1 MAEEEG
7 PKGGALK
14 EKYAEISVAEFFSKN
29 KELAGFSNPTRALYQ
44 TVRELVENALDA
56 TDSHGILP
64 DIRIYIRE
72 VEPETEERPARYEV
86 TVEDNGIG
94 VPKTV
99 MPQAFGKVLF
109 SSKYVIRQTRGMYGL
124 GVKAVV
130 LYAQTTTGLPITVI
144 SSQEDSSFVYY
155 QKIKINI
162 KRNEPIIVEDGQL
175 DKRSSWHGT
184 MVTAYV
190 EGDWTR
196 AKPKILE
203 YIRRTAVI
211 APYAELWLVTPEGE
225 LYFFPRATKKMPEP
239 PREAKPH
246 PHGVDLEQVKAML
259 SVTQAET
266 LLEFLKSSF
275 QGIGDKTAQEFLN
288 HVGLSADLSPKAL
301 LRKDR
306 AADLEKFVTSLKS
319 YKGFKGPRSDY
330 LSPIGEELI
339 EIGLTR
345 MFKPE
350 WVKAVTRPARA
361 YEGHPFIVEVGIAYG
376 GGIQPQEEPILLR
389 FANKIPLLYE
399 EREDVSYKVLSSIDW
414 GRYGV
419 QEPYQMAVLV
429 HIASTK
435 VPYKGVGKESISE
448 IPELESEIRN
458 AIHEVARSLRIY
470 LSRKAREELAREKII
485 AIAKYIPEVAR
496 SLAILASPPEQQNRA
511 KELEPKIL
519 ELLINKVA
527 ESVEMPKIDGRQE
540 DPRKVVETVIK
551 GVSVEEVS

>member
-1 MAEEEG
+1 MAEEN
-7 PKGGALK
+7 AIDNAK
-14 EKYAEISVAEFFSKN
+14 EKFSEISVAEFFSKN

-64 DIRIYIRE
+64 EVKIYIKE
-72 VEPETEERPARYEV
+72 VEPENEERPARYEV
-86 TVEDNGIG
+86 SVEDNGIG

-99 MPQAFGKVLF
+99 MAQAFGKVLF

-130 LYAQTTTGLPITVI
+130 LYSQTTTGRPITVV
-144 SSQEDSSFVYY
+144 SSQEDSNFVYY
-155 QKIKINI
+155 QNIKIDI
-162 KRNEPIIVEDGQL
+162 KKNEPMVVEDGQL

-184 MVTAYV
+184 IASAIV

-196 AKPKILE
+196 AKPKIIE
-203 YIRRTAVI
+203 YVRRTAII

-225 LYFFPRATKKMPEP
+225 IYFFPRATKKMPKP

-246 PHGVDLEQVKAML
+246 PHGVDLEQVRSML
-259 SVTQAET
+259 MSTQAET
-266 LLEFLKSSF
+266 LLDFLKEEF
-275 QGIGDKTAQEFLN
+275 QGIGDKTATEFLR
-288 HVGLSADLSPKAL
+288 HVGLKPDINPKTL
-301 LRKDR
+301 LKKEKLK
-306 AADLEKFVTSLKS
+306 DLEALVTALRN
-319 YKGFKGPRSDY
+319 YRGFKGPRSDY

-339 EIGLTR
+339 ELGLTR

-361 YEGHPFIVEVGIAYG
+361 YQGHPFIVEVGIAYG
-376 GGIQPQEEPILLR
+376 GAIQPQEEPILLR

-399 EREDVSYKVLSSIDW
+399 EKEDVSYKVLTNIDW

-419 QEPYQMAVLV
+419 QEPYQLAVLV
-429 HIASTK
+429 HVASTK

-458 AIHEVARSLRIY
+458 GIHEVARSLRIY
-470 LSRKAREELAREKII
+470 ISRKAREELAKEKIVS
-485 AIAKYIPEVAR
+485 IAKYIPEVAR
-496 SLAILASPPEQQNRA
+496 SLAILSSPPEDPNRYR
-511 KELEPKIL
+511 ELEPKVM
-519 ELLINKVA
+519 ELLISKVA
-527 ESVEMPKIDGRQE
+527 ASIEMPKIDGRQE
-540 DPRKVVETVIK
+540 DPRLIVERVIK
-551 GVSVEEVS
+551 GVSIQEVS